1 VTRIDETLDRE
12 LGAAEI
18 GRIARTLDGTVSAA
32 DDAAGRE
39 RMLQALAASGREPR
53 QRGRFAF
60 VLAAAAAVALCA
72 GAVFL
77 LWKPARIEYRVS
89 GSALEIDGDWLGV
102 APDRGAGLLRFSEG
116 TEIELRPGSK
126 GKVQE
131 LTPHGA
137 HVVLGSGAL
146 HARVV
151 HRPRTAWSVAAGP
164 YAIEVKGTTFDVD
177 WSGRGGR
184 LEVRLHAGSVIVRG
198 PSLHEGIRVAA
209 GQRLVAHAETGNAE
223 LSSLAAAPAQ
233 ATEPVP
239 AAAPA
244 PTPVPERSQAPS
256 TTHPAPSW
264 SDLLTSG
271 NFRGVLAQAQARG
284 IDATQ
289 RHASLADV
297 VALSDAARY
306 AGDRALSR
314 RGLLAQRARF
324 GASAEAHAAAF
335 VLGRMA
341 DDDGAQQEALR
352 WYDGYLRESPHGAFA
367 AEALGRKLVVVVRS
381 GDAEAAR
388 AVAKL
393 YLQRYARGAHA
404 AYARELLQRP

>member
-1 VTRIDETLDRE
+1 VTSIDDTLDRD
-12 LGAAEI
+12 LSATEI
-18 GRIARTLDGTVSAA
+18 GRIAQTLDGAVSVEE
-32 DDAAGRE
+32 DAAGRE
-39 RMLQALAASGREPR
+39 RMLLAFAAGGRRSGQRWRWSLALAAG
-53 QRGRFAF
+53 
-60 VLAAAAAVALCA
+60 VALCA
-72 GAVFL
+72 GAAFL
-77 LWKPARIEYRVS
+77 LWRPARIEYRVS

-126 GKVQE
+126 GKVDQ

-137 HVVLGSGAL
+137 RVVLGSGVL

-151 HRPRTAWSVAAGP
+151 HRPRTAWSVGAGP
-164 YAIEVKGTTFDVD
+164 YSIEVKGTTFDVD

-209 GQRLVAHAETGNAE
+209 GQRLVAHAQTGNAE
-223 LSSLAAAPAQ
+223 LSSLSPAKVAEALPAAAAPTLAPERPQ
-233 ATEPVP
+233 ATSAV
-239 AAAPA
+239 
-244 PTPVPERSQAPS
+244 
-256 TTHPAPSW
+256 HPAPSW
-264 SDLLTSG
+264 SEMLTSG

-284 IDATQ
+284 IEATL
-289 RHASLADV
+289 RRGSLADV
-297 VALSDAARY
+297 VALADAARY

-324 GASAEAHAAAF
+324 RASAEAHAAAF

-341 DDDGAQQEALR
+341 DDDGAQKEALR

-381 GDAEAAR
+381 GDADAAR

-393 YLQRYARGAHA
+393 YLQRFARGAHA